1 MLRRTLAAAACAVLA
16 AAPAHAQLFD
26 FEGADSP
33 VGTLTPLSLT
43 RSGLTATFIGTPNA
57 FSVVNTPTFSTLTG
71 NYLAENDPNSNTLEI
86 QFSSPV
92 NSVSLLFGLDD
103 PTNAATLTMN
113 LFLGGVFVGSVNSS
127 GAIPAGFTFPEGTL
141 SFAGGPFDQLFLFG
155 DAEDMAID
163 NLQIGPSVVPEPGAV
178 VLVAT
183 GLLALGGAAMR
194 RRNAA

>member
-1 MLRRTLAAAACAVLA
+1 MVRRSLAVAACAVLA

-33 VGTLTPLSLT
+33 VGTLTPFSLT

-57 FSVVNTPTFSTLTG
+57 FAVINTPTFSTLTG
-71 NYLAENDPNSNTLEI
+71 NYLAEDDANSNTLEI

-92 NSVSLLFGLDD
+92 TSVLLNFGLDD

-113 LFLGGVFVGSVNSS
+113 AFLGGVFVGTVSSS
-127 GAIPAGFTFPEGTL
+127 GAIPPGFTFPEGTL
-141 SFAGGPFDQLFLFG
+141 SIAAGPFDQLFLFG
-155 DAEDMAID
+155 DADDMAID
-163 NLQIGPSVVPEPGAV
+163 NLQIGPAVVPEPGAL

-183 GLLALGGAAMR
+183 GLLALGGAAVR
-194 RRNAA
+194 RHAA